1 MYASGFNASHA
12 AFLRCT
18 RRTPLWDDGNGWFLR
33 KAMAQS
39 RLFVM
44 SSKTKRSDG
53 VARKITHPVRFADDE
68 YEQLKVKAYNARV
81 SLTEFIRRAALR
93 RQVVEPPPPPQLN
106 WKLYEELNSIGVNLN
121 QIAKAVNRAVKSGK
135 GANVDVERLQ
145 NLVTKLNASIRE
157 TQMQLLECGVTPN
170 EEE

>member
-1 MYASGFNASHA
+1 MG
-12 AFLRCT
+12 
-18 RRTPLWDDGNGWFLR
+18 RRQRLVPAEGDGTD
-33 KAMAQS
+33 
-39 RLFVM
+39 RLSVM

-157 TQMQLLECGVTPN
+157 TQMQLLECGVASDGRRV
-170 EEE
+170 EEK

>member
-1 MYASGFNASHA
+1 
-12 AFLRCT
+12 
-18 RRTPLWDDGNGWFLR
+18 
-33 KAMAQS
+33 
-39 RLFVM
+39 
-44 SSKTKRSDG
+44 
-53 VARKITHPVRFADDE
+53 
-68 YEQLKVKAYNARV
+68 
-81 SLTEFIRRAALR
+81 LTEFIRRAALR

-157 TQMQLLECGVTPN
+157 TQMQLLECGVASDGRRV
-170 EEE
+170 EEK